1 MLPDAVAEAEAILED
16 DEATL
21 HRMKRVTDLI
31 EGYEDPYGLEL
42 LSSVHWV
49 MREQPDARAPVAAAI
64 AAVHNWNP
72 RKRQTLKK
80 EHLVKAWQRL
90 KEQGW

>member
-1 MLPDAVAEAEAILED
+1 MN
-16 DEATL
+16 
-21 HRMKRVTDLI
+21 RVTDLI
-31 EGYEDPYGLEL
+31 EGHEDPYGLEL

-49 MREQPDARAPVAAAI
+49 MREQPDARASADAAV
-64 AAVHNWNP
+64 AVHNWNP

-90 KEQGW
+90 KEQGWEAALANA